1 MRYLIPL
8 CAMTLGVGLTSVSPA
23 RAPAER
29 LDALVQRFIAQELA
43 RDPTLTYSTGL
54 PTNDHS
60 RFADRRPPALAAF
73 DAQERA
79 DLDQLRAIDPTTLPP
94 AALPTYAN
102 LKEQLESDLQLR
114 VCKIELWNV
123 NHFDGWLSSFAEV
136 AQQQPVATPAER
148 AQAIKRWSSI
158 TTYVEV
164 EVVNLRH
171 GLAAGYSAPRAVV
184 QRVIKQLDD
193 LVAAAPEAMPLYSPA
208 ARSAD
213 AGFKSAFTQV
223 VTARIDPALKH
234 YREFLAHEYLPH
246 AREGVAISDLP
257 DGPRCYA
264 AFLRASTT
272 LQRTPQEVF
281 DLGER
286 TVATNVAEATRLAH
300 ELFGISNSGSS
311 NLNIATIVR
320 TIKSR
325 PESHFTSKEELV
337 AYSQQVLANA
347 RRKTASDLVDR
358 MPQQDVV
365 IRPEAGFEEAVGV
378 SSHFVTDPD
387 PTRPGVFYIQLNG
400 WASLSRGEAEITVV
414 HEAWPGHAL
423 QKSLARELQPAS
435 PMSQLVENPAYS
447 EGWARYA
454 EALAEEAGLYSKD
467 ALILRRVWPARGM
480 VVDPG
485 LHAMHW
491 SRQQA
496 IDYLVSTGRYDTG
509 SADDYV
515 DRMAVMPGQ
524 LTSYDSGGLEI
535 RALRQEA
542 QTRLGAAFN
551 LRQFN
556 HVLLEEG
563 VVPLGE
569 LRRHVEDWV
578 SVGVEHRP

>member
-1 MRYLIPL
+1 
-8 CAMTLGVGLTSVSPA
+8 VEV
-23 RAPAER
+23 
-29 LDALVQRFIAQELA
+29 
-43 RDPTLTYSTGL
+43 
-54 PTNDHS
+54 
-60 RFADRRPPALAAF
+60 
-73 DAQERA
+73 
-79 DLDQLRAIDPTTLPP
+79 
-94 AALPTYAN
+94 AN
-102 LKEQLESDLQLR
+102 LRL
-114 VCKIELWNV
+114 
-123 NHFDGWLSSFAEV
+123 
-136 AQQQPVATPAER
+136 
-148 AQAIKRWSSI
+148 
-158 TTYVEV
+158 
-164 EVVNLRH
+164 
-171 GLAAGYSAPRAVV
+171 GLAAGYSAPRTVV

-213 AGFKSAFTQV
+213 AGFKRTFTQV
-223 VTARIDPALKH
+223 LTGRIDPALKH
-234 YREFLAHEYLPH
+234 YRDFLTREYLPR
-246 AREGVAISDLP
+246 ARQGVAISDLP

-300 ELFGISNSGSS
+300 ELFGISS
-311 NLNIATIVR
+311 NVDMATIVR

-325 PESHFTSKEELV
+325 PESHFTSKDELV
-337 AYSQQVLANA
+337 SYSQQVLANA

-365 IRPEAGFEEAVGV
+365 IRPEAGFEEAAGV

-387 PTRPGVFYIQLNG
+387 PARPGIFYIQLNG
-400 WASLSRGEAEITVV
+400 WASLSRGEAQITVV

-496 IDYLVSTGRYDTG
+496 IDYLVSTGRYDAG

-542 QTRLGAAFN
+542 EARLGAAFN